1 MLGIK
6 YQALDQMDFYKKF
19 ILKVNNLAV
28 DLLKTFKFRET
39 QNMLLVSIYNLMI
52 YNGLDGTGLKLVL
65 D

>member
-1 MLGIK
+1 LLGIK